1 VTDIDVGRPTGQVM
15 VVGGAG
21 FLGSHLV
28 DRLMSDLSPSAP
40 VWVDVVDDL
49 STGSLANLGEA
60 RAMATAVSGSLR
72 IHHLDASSAEAAT
85 LIAMRRP
92 SVMYLCISVP
102 SGQASPAE
110 ITRCLNV
117 VVDVMDAAQR
127 AEVTKVVG
135 IVPASVLYGIPQSR
149 SLPVKERQIEPRGLR
164 GVVARAMVDVLE
176 WYRNQHAIEFTMLA
190 LGSVYG
196 ARQSQGVVTD
206 LRASV
211 AAGAVPVIRGDGRE
225 TRDFV
230 YVDDVVDAMVRAGQ
244 RGSGLVINIGT
255 GVQTSINDLWS
266 MIAPD
271 GRPAE
276 HDHSRSS
283 DLPRFSVSTVRARIH
298 LGWSAWTSLSEGL
311 QLLDAS

>member
-1 VTDIDVGRPTGQVM
+1 MTDLDAGRPTGQIM

-21 FLGSHLV
+21 FIGSHLV

-72 IHHLDASSAEAAT
+72 IHHLDASSAETAT

-92 SVMYLCISVP
+92 SVMYLCLSVP
-102 SGQASPAE
+102 SGEASPAE
-110 ITRCLNV
+110 ITRCLDV
-117 VVDVMDAAQR
+117 VVHVMDAAQR
-127 AEVTKVVG
+127 AEVTKVVA

-149 SLPVKERQIEPRGLR
+149 SLPVKERPIEPRGLR

-176 WYRNQHAIEFTMLA
+176 LYRNQHAIEFTVLA

-196 ARQSQGVVTD
+196 VRQSRGVVAD
-206 LRASV
+206 LRAS
-211 AAGAVPVIRGDGRE
+211 AASATVPVIRGDGRE

-230 YVDDVVDAMVRAGQ
+230 HVDDVVDAMVRAGQ

-266 MIAPD
+266 LIAAD
-271 GRPAE
+271 GRPAQL
-276 HDHSRSS
+276 DPSRAS
-283 DLPRFSVSTVRARIH
+283 DLPRFAVSTVRARIH
-298 LGWSAWTSLSEGL
+298 LGWSAWTSLSDGL
-311 QLLDAS
+311 QLLDES